1 MVTTAVQKNIRN
13 VSDIEQVLEIV
24 LTGDE
29 FKSELEQEFEEA
41 RRSVSIKGFRKGHVP
56 ASMIKRFVGPS
67 IEASVAEK
75 MASKHFGVIAEEEN
89 IKPASRAQIDSYKFD
104 GDTLTITMSY
114 EIHPEFELKDMSAYS
129 FTQAEYTIDDAVV
142 DREINMILKG
152 HGTLV
157 TSEEPAG
164 EGDTVIG
171 DVAKLDAEGQPTE
184 GPHNENHHFNL
195 DYLPKDNQFRLSLT
209 GKKAGETVDVTIEPK
224 EEDGETSR
232 FRVEIKE
239 VKRLELP
246 ELNDELVK
254 EITHSR
260 FENVADFRADV
271 RQQLEQHFTHKAEQD
286 LLEAIS
292 AKLIEEHEVATP
304 KAMVESFQNML
315 IENAKRQIGGKFPKG
330 LDEREFREAMRPNAE
345 KHARWLLVSQK
356 IAQVN
361 DITVNDDDIK
371 AYAEKEA
378 EKNPSLKAEELI
390 NTYMSTEFRDYIADT
405 IIKEKIYDVI
415 KSKVSIAKAA
425 TPVPAHDEEEE

>member
-1 MVTTAVQKNIRN
+1 MQKNIRN

-24 LTGDE
+24 LTGEE
-29 FKSELEQEFEEA
+29 FKQELEQEFEEA

-56 ASMIKRFVGPS
+56 AGMIKRFVGPS

-75 MASKHFGVIAEEEN
+75 MASKHFGEIADAEN
-89 IKPASRAQIDSYKFD
+89 IKPASRAQIDSYKFE

-114 EIHPEFELKDMSAYS
+114 EIHPEFELKELSAYS
-129 FTQAEYTIDDAVV
+129 FTQAEYTIDDEVV
-142 DREINMILKG
+142 NREINMILKG

-171 DVAKLDAEGQPTE
+171 DVSRLDADGNPTE

-195 DYLPKDNQFRLSLT
+195 DYLPKENQFRVALT
-209 GKKAGETVDVTIEPK
+209 GRKAGDSVDVTIEPK
-224 EEDGETSR
+224 EEGDETSR
-232 FRVEIKE
+232 YRVEIKE

-260 FENVADFRADV
+260 FENVADFKADV
-271 RQQLEQHFTHKAEQD
+271 KQQLEQHFTNKAEQD
-286 LLEAIS
+286 LLEEIS
-292 AKLIEEHEVATP
+292 AKLIEEHEVPTP

-315 IENAKRQIGGKFPKG
+315 VENAKRQIGGKFRKG

-361 DITVNDDDIK
+361 DITVNDEDIR

-378 EKNPSLKAEELI
+378 AKNPSLKAEDLVS
-390 NTYMSTEFRDYIADT
+390 TYLSTEFRDYIVDT
-405 IIKEKIYDVI
+405 IIKEKIYDLI
-415 KSKVSIAKAA
+415 KSKVSISKAA
-425 TPVPAHDEEEE
+425 LPVPSHEEEEGEA

>member
-1 MVTTAVQKNIRN
+1 MQQNIRN

-29 FKSELEQEFEEA
+29 FKKELEQEFEEA
-41 RRSVSIKGFRKGHVP
+41 RRNVKLKGFRQGHVP
-56 ASMIKRFVGPS
+56 TGMIRRFVGPS

-75 MASKHFGVIAEEEN
+75 MASKHFSAIAEAEN
-89 IKPASRAQIDSYKFD
+89 IKPASRAQIDSYKFED
-104 GDTLTITMSY
+104 DTLTITMSY
-114 EIHPEFELKDMSAYS
+114 EIHPEFELKDLSTYS
-129 FTQAEYTIDDAVV
+129 FTQAEYTIDDDVV

-157 TSEEPAG
+157 ATEDAANDD
-164 EGDTVIG
+164 DTVIG
-171 DVAKLDAEGQPTE
+171 DVSKLDAEGQPTE
-184 GPHNENHHFNL
+184 GPSNENHHFNL
-195 DYLPKDNQFRLSLT
+195 DYLPKDNPFRLALT
-209 GKKAGETVDVTIEPK
+209 GRKAGESVDVTIEPK
-224 EEDGETSR
+224 EEGDETVR
-232 FRVEIKE
+232 YHVEIKE

-260 FENVADFRADV
+260 FEDVEAFKADV
-271 RQQLEQHFTHKAEQD
+271 RVQLEQHFTHKAEQD

-292 AKLIEEHEVATP
+292 AKLIEEHEVPTP

-315 IENAKRQIGGKFPKG
+315 LDNAKRQIGGKFPKG

-345 KHARWLLVSQK
+345 KLARWLLVSQK
-356 IAQVN
+356 VAQVN
-361 DITVNDDDIK
+361 DIAVNDDDIR

-378 EKNPSLKAEELI
+378 EKNPSLKAEELV
-390 NTYMSTEFRDYIADT
+390 NTYMSTEFRDYIIDT

-415 KSKVSIAKAA
+415 KSKVTITREA
-425 TPVPAHDEEEE
+425 TPVPTHGEEEDED